1 MIAQA
6 RNRRKLAVR
15 MIVSSI
21 LTCGLLAAQDNPVPA
36 IPAEQTPGPATVT
49 LDVPPLSPPDLDSP
63 YASPRDAA
71 RHRFQATLAE
81 LQTSRNMKA
90 ALQGFADA
98 FSIDRSYAA
107 AAFNLAVVAAVAG
120 KWEDALAA
128 LQEAARMDPGGI
140 GKTAAPQIERL
151 RLICSLEATPD
162 GQRRR
167 RYDEALYPLLANLPK
182 LQPDD
187 AMAALAE
194 VGQIDSKRWEAPALI
209 AALNGRTYD
218 VAARFLEIS
227 VANAPNAAIR
237 SRLESA
243 RQAAE
248 RELRYTAARAT
259 ADAAAD
265 RAEYGKAGELY
276 EAAWTVIPARASS
289 GMEAASA
296 WLLQDDTARA
306 STLLARLRESGNAD
320 LVSLAVAML
329 KQLEPIEPAA
339 RAPATGAR
347 EFFHDAGSTE
357 PVHISDLVPPV
368 DPTEMEMLARP
379 LPKLVQ
385 DAEPVVLLAALS
397 ANPAEAAQSASLPV
411 LPAPRVA
418 GENPWRELSQL
429 AITAAGAQPA
439 PQPEQLVPLQL
450 IRGNLVVETSVPA
463 TLKVNGTA
471 IANQAPIELS
481 LLPGLYRI
489 GADFGSGTRERLITI
504 KPAARLRL
512 ALRP

>member
-1 MIAQA
+1 MRI
-6 RNRRKLAVR
+6 
-15 MIVSSI
+15 IVLSI
-21 LTCGLLAAQDNPVPA
+21 LTCGLLAAQENPVPA
-36 IPAEQTPGPATVT
+36 VPAEQAPGPATVT
-49 LDVPPLSPPDLDSP
+49 LDVSPLSPPDLDSP

-71 RHRFQATLAE
+71 RHRFQATLGE

-107 AAFNLAVVAAVAG
+107 AVFNLAVVAAVAG

-128 LQEAARMDPGGI
+128 LQEAARMDPAGL

-162 GQRRR
+162 GRRRR
-167 RYDEALYPLLANLPK
+167 RYDEALYPLLASLPK

-209 AALNGRTYD
+209 AALNGNGRTYD

-227 VANAPNAAIR
+227 VANATDAAIR
-237 SRLESA
+237 SRLEAA
-243 RQAAE
+243 RLAAE
-248 RELRYTAARAT
+248 RELRYSAARAT
-259 ADAAAD
+259 ADAALD

-276 EAAWTVIPARASS
+276 EAAWTVIPARASN

-306 STLLARLRESGNAD
+306 STLLARLQESGNAD
-320 LVSLAVAML
+320 LVSLAGAML

-339 RAPATGAR
+339 RASAAGAR
-347 EFFHDAGSTE
+347 EFFRDAGSTE

-379 LPKLVQ
+379 LPRLVQ

-397 ANPAEAAQSASLPV
+397 ANPAEASQSASLPV

-418 GENPWRELSQL
+418 GDNPWRELSQL
-429 AITAAGAQPA
+429 AIATARAQPA
-439 PQPEQLVPLQL
+439 QQPEQLFPLQL

-463 TLKVNGTA
+463 ALKVNGMA

-489 GADFGSGTRERLITI
+489 GADFESGTRERLITI